1 MDLRNPHL
9 KKAHQVGLF
18 KVGVPEGYL
27 VPSGVK
33 WTQVD
38 KSRPK
43 STQIDPGG
51 HKCIELDSSGPK

>member
-27 VPSGVK
+27 VEISEIFVILEIFNIS
-33 WTQVD
+33 D
-38 KSRPK
+38 
-43 STQIDPGG
+43 IFY
-51 HKCIELDSSGPK
+51 